1 MTNKLS
7 YVKDLGLYLK
17 VQYHPKSP
25 DSGCFIAHSYSATSK
40 IPSSEPSKAQTNTVK
55 YHFLGD

>member
-25 DSGCFIAHSYSATSK
+25 DSGCFLTHPYSTTSK
-40 IPSSEPSKAQTNTVK
+40 IPRPTHSTTPTITVK